1 MQYEILKPL
10 IEEILAGNGASEDG
24 SFFFVGDVKQSIYRF
39 RGGVSALF
47 GAVKEECQTDVE
59 PLLTN
64 YRSLQEVIEFV
75 NRTFSGKIRNYQDQ
89 HTRDEANGGYV
100 EIVESEEIVDET
112 LLHVKKFIELGA
124 DINEVAI
131 LCATNGDGEVIKQ
144 RLQDENI
151 EVVTE
156 TTTKLIN
163 QTSVKAVLE
172 YLKYLYF
179 EQDIYRHNFFAL
191 INQEPKEVD
200 AQDAKNLKLLPL
212 VKKIIVEYNLFSDDF
227 HLIRFLDVVSSYED
241 IEALLFEYERIDSSG
256 AASDLNGVRVLTI
269 HKSKGLEYEH
279 VIVMD
284 RLKKPPPARN
294 AIIFDYDGIKLQNLY
309 LRTKGRD
316 AIDEEYALAL
326 QKEKDLV
333 QEDSLNALYVAFTRP
348 RDNLLVIMKP
358 KDSSFSM
365 LELEVGSF
373 GELVVEKVVGK
384 PLHIETKEF
393 DYEDINYGTQSDIL
407 KLEDESEE
415 DLKAIN
421 FGLALHYM
429 LEMMASFDEKS
440 LKNASYMMINKFGY
454 ILDSKECDEI
464 IQRVTNLIANEK
476 FNSLLSDDYYKE
488 QAIRYK
494 KNLRYIDLL
503 VKTDTNWNIIDYK
516 TSLYAHDKHINQV
529 SSYVKAV
536 SEITGD
542 DVVGYICYILEEEIK
557 IVKV

>member
-1 MQYEILKPL
+1 MKKSSEESITKND
-10 IEEILAGNGASEDG
+10 EEI
-24 SFFFVGDVKQSIYRF
+24 
-39 RGGVSALF
+39 
-47 GAVKEECQTDVE
+47 
-59 PLLTN
+59 
-64 YRSLQEVIEFV
+64 
-75 NRTFSGKIRNYQDQ
+75 
-89 HTRDEANGGYV
+89 
-100 EIVESEEIVDET
+100 
-112 LLHVKKFIELGA
+112 
-124 DINEVAI
+124 
-131 LCATNGDGEVIKQ
+131 IKQ

-326 QKEKDLV
+326 QKEKDLA
-333 QEDSLNALYVAFTRP
+333 QEDSLNALYVAFTRS

-373 GELVVEKVVGK
+373 GELVVEKVARE
-384 PLHIETKEF
+384 PLHLKMQEF